1 MLWGM
6 PLTARLSQL
15 LAKFASFQLTT
26 LDTPSLQS
34 TSGLGTSAI
43 IESALAMGCP
53 CFLSSNLPLQMSRV
67 VLLSGVSQSKAGE
80 ECRNKKCVDELHG
93 AG

>member
-1 MLWGM
+1 
-6 PLTARLSQL
+6 
-15 LAKFASFQLTT
+15 
-26 LDTPSLQS
+26 
-34 TSGLGTSAI
+34 
-43 IESALAMGCP
+43 MGCP

-80 ECRNKKCVDELHG
+80 DHRNKKRVDELHG